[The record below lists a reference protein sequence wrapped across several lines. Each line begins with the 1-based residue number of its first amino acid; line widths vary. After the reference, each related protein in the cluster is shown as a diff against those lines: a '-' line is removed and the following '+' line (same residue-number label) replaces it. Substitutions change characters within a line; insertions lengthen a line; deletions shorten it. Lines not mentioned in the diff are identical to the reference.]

1 MTRPVSLGLLP
12 SGPDPVGE
20 GCVHRQPPARYI
32 GYLCSENK
40 CSETSLQARFR
51 PMPSLQRS

>member
-20 GCVHRQPPARYI
+20 GYVHRQPPIAYI
-32 GYLCSENK
+32 G
-40 CSETSLQARFR
+40 QMRG
-51 PMPSLQRS
+51 